1 MGEPSPGADV
11 AVGSKERRS
20 FVAQHIELAR
30 SLCNPT
36 RCGRA
41 CARWSRSA
49 AYRPCPCTGS
59 LRPQAAQGCML
70 PPSATCCNPVQHAAT
85 QCSMLQDT
93 ATCCHPVQHVARHC
107 NMLQDTATCCKTLQ
121 HGRVLQHGRDV
132 PCRRSASSGSTRM
145 ASCRVVRASR
155 QPSPTSSRS
164 GAGTRA
170 EHSREALHPH
180 MRSPGADVAAPAE
193 TARPHV
199 CTGTARALL
208 GAHSTRFRLTFV
220 PCTHARTHADT
231 RSRPSRPCTDG
242 RAPNSASAGGWCVSA
257 IRETSYRND
266 AHSPFHSGAHRE
278 R

>member
-1 MGEPSPGADV
+1 M
-11 AVGSKERRS
+11 
-20 FVAQHIELAR
+20 VAQRRLWAMPVHRL
-30 SLCNPT
+30 
-36 RCGRA
+36 
-41 CARWSRSA
+41 SA
-49 AYRPCPCTGS
+49 ASGS
-59 LRPQAAQGCML
+59 TRVHAATQCNML
-70 PPSATCCNPVQHAAT
+70 QPSATCC
-85 QCSMLQDT
+85 
-93 ATCCHPVQHVARHC
+93 HPMQHVARHC
-107 NMLQDTATCCKTLQ
+107 NMLPPSATCCHPVQ
-121 HGRVLQHGRDV
+121 HASTQCNMLPPSATCFHPVQHVARQCNVL
-132 PCRRSASSGSTRM
+132 CRRSASSGSTRM

-257 IRETSYRND
+257 IRETSNRND
-266 AHSPFHSGAHRE
+266 ARSPFHSGAHRE